1 MASWCVCAANTPTR
15 YTVRNGEQQV
25 LGRTDKTLPQQ
36 CIITIG
42 NDGTGTV
49 TSVGMGSTGVRE
61 NTSTPWEWL
70 SKNQSKVIAD
80 GTMISLDVNNPE
92 GLIFTCQVADRNGT
106 LIEQMNMNKRK
117 RVDVEK
123 GELLIVIRTRSY
135 SHAHTRT
142 LILARSHTL
151 ARSRGSVCGQ
161 LDDDLPERRF
171 RSSSAHT
178 ASPLTASEARPA
190 LAVGTPLPACRA
202 RMRADGAAAAAC
214 PTRRP
219 TSSVP
224 MTTASKA
231 ARHSKVARLGA
242 APPPASPAAPH
253 HVATPLAAHPI
264 AAPPALIAAPAAE
277 ASQTPKTAPSLLLVL
292 CAAPPSPRPPPPS
305 TPPHPTRRR
314 HRRR

>member
-25 LGRTDKTLPQQ
+25 LGRTDKTMPQQ

-135 SHAHTRT
+135 SHAHTHT
-142 LILARSHTL
+142 LILARSYTHSLTQ
-151 ARSRGSVCGQ
+151 SH
-161 LDDDLPERRF
+161 
-171 RSSSAHT
+171 AHT
-178 ASPLTASEARPA
+178 A
-190 LAVGTPLPACRA
+190 
-202 RMRADGAAAAAC
+202 
-214 PTRRP
+214 
-219 TSSVP
+219 
-224 MTTASKA
+224 K
-231 ARHSKVARLGA
+231 
-242 APPPASPAAPH
+242 
-253 HVATPLAAHPI
+253 
-264 AAPPALIAAPAAE
+264 
-277 ASQTPKTAPSLLLVL
+277 
-292 CAAPPSPRPPPPS
+292 
-305 TPPHPTRRR
+305 
-314 HRRR
+314 

>member
-25 LGRTDKTLPQQ
+25 LGRTDKTMPQQ

-142 LILARSHTL
+142 LILARSYTHSLTQ
-151 ARSRGSVCGQ
+151 SH
-161 LDDDLPERRF
+161 
-171 RSSSAHT
+171 AHT
-178 ASPLTASEARPA
+178 A
-190 LAVGTPLPACRA
+190 
-202 RMRADGAAAAAC
+202 
-214 PTRRP
+214 
-219 TSSVP
+219 
-224 MTTASKA
+224 K
-231 ARHSKVARLGA
+231 
-242 APPPASPAAPH
+242 
-253 HVATPLAAHPI
+253 
-264 AAPPALIAAPAAE
+264 
-277 ASQTPKTAPSLLLVL
+277 
-292 CAAPPSPRPPPPS
+292 
-305 TPPHPTRRR
+305 
-314 HRRR
+314 

>member
-1 MASWCVCAANTPTR
+1 MKHNMNTKHSTALQVETTAQDVCMRCQLEEETHRSKSRARRLLVTDLSTFASWLCMASWCVCAANTPTR
-15 YTVRNGEQQV
+15 YTVRNGEQLV
-25 LGRTDKTLPQQ
+25 LGRTDKTMPQQ

-135 SHAHTRT
+135 SHAHTRA
-142 LILARSHTL
+142 LIHAQSNTVTRSYRKVTRSL
-151 ARSRGSVCGQ
+151 GLMTSALSRGSLG
-161 LDDDLPERRF
+161 DLPDCSPARAAGSSRR
-171 RSSSAHT
+171 SAGC
-178 ASPLTASEARPA
+178 AR
-190 LAVGTPLPACRA
+190 RA
-202 RMRADGAAAAAC
+202 R
-214 PTRRP
+214 T
-219 TSSVP
+219 
-224 MTTASKA
+224 
-231 ARHSKVARLGA
+231 H
-242 APPPASPAAPH
+242 PA
-253 HVATPLAAHPI
+253 
-264 AAPPALIAAPAAE
+264 
-277 ASQTPKTAPSLLLVL
+277 
-292 CAAPPSPRPPPPS
+292 
-305 TPPHPTRRR
+305 
-314 HRRR
+314 

>member
-1 MASWCVCAANTPTR
+1 MVHHYSSWYRFTVTKLCTLVLKGSCCCAVKHNMNTKHSTALQVETTAQDVCMRCQLEEETHRSKSRARRLLVTDLSTFASWLCMASWCVCAANTPTR

-25 LGRTDKTLPQQ
+25 LGRTDKTMPQQ

-135 SHAHTRT
+135 SHAHTHT
-142 LILARSHTL
+142 LILARSYTHSLTQ
-151 ARSRGSVCGQ
+151 SH
-161 LDDDLPERRF
+161 
-171 RSSSAHT
+171 AHT
-178 ASPLTASEARPA
+178 A
-190 LAVGTPLPACRA
+190 
-202 RMRADGAAAAAC
+202 
-214 PTRRP
+214 
-219 TSSVP
+219 
-224 MTTASKA
+224 K
-231 ARHSKVARLGA
+231 
-242 APPPASPAAPH
+242 
-253 HVATPLAAHPI
+253 
-264 AAPPALIAAPAAE
+264 
-277 ASQTPKTAPSLLLVL
+277 
-292 CAAPPSPRPPPPS
+292 
-305 TPPHPTRRR
+305 
-314 HRRR
+314 